1 MLLADLASG
10 MRVSPSTSPLSSAR
24 AACVAL
30 WRAPGFMP
38 AGLPLQP
45 GANRPPCLRLRCQD
59 RWTYQNLSR
68 SLNGAAPYSSRDR
81 SLGFRR
87 PVCPMGCTPMPQG

>member
-45 GANRPPCLRLRCQD
+45 GANRPPCPRPA
-59 RWTYQNLSR
+59 LSG
-68 SLNGAAPYSSRDR
+68 LAAI
-81 SLGFRR
+81 GI
-87 PVCPMGCTPMPQG
+87 TPADSGP